1 MKHTFKTIAGLL
13 AVAGLQLGPMT
24 GCVGGYV
31 DSGGP
36 EYYGGEPW
44 VQTDVV
50 VGGGG
55 GWFGGHRDNAYA
67 HPDGNRSGGGHAAP
81 RAEHA
86 AAPRA
91 SSSGSKQEEH
101 RK

>member
-1 MKHTFKTIAGLL
+1 MKHTLKTICGLL

-31 DSGGP
+31 ETGGP

-44 VQTDVV
+44 IQTDVV

-55 GWFGGHRDNAYA
+55 GWYGGHRDNAYA
-67 HPDGNRSGGGHAAP
+67 HPDGNRSGGRPAP

-91 SSSGSKQEEH
+91 SNSGAKQQEH
-101 RK
+101 HK

>member
-1 MKHTFKTIAGLL
+1 MKHTFMTIAGLM

-31 DSGGP
+31 ETGGP

-44 VQTDVV
+44 IQTDVV
-50 VGGGG
+50 VGGGS
-55 GWFGGHRDNAYA
+55 GWYGGHRDNAYA
-67 HPDGNRSGGGHAAP
+67 HPDGNRSRGRPAP

-91 SSSGSKQEEH
+91 SNSGAKQQEH
-101 RK
+101 HK